1 MASSKTAEATAY
13 AAPMDG
19 MPPPPPYQE
28 MDNRT
33 SAYPSAGPA
42 PSYHDGEPSSGA
54 GFTSAGG
61 LRFPPTLNAYLQM
74 AFTRTFHLGERKEA
88 PSFAARMHSGFTKNP
103 ELVLYN
109 GPSEKDPILAT
120 ATHKSLWK
128 SRATLITAPAREGVP
143 HDTESQNVEMA
154 CHTSFKH
161 KTYTFTADVGVGK
174 ETRREEFE
182 WRSSHG
188 NEVRELDGYKWG
200 WKLVRLS
207 GEPLGNGGD
216 RATRASGSTSDGHEI
231 VAVWAHNNS
240 MSMTKAFK
248 FQLMG
253 SALNG
258 MLGERGAALALISAL
273 RIWAMELNTAAAS
286 SSASGA
292 AAGAA
297 AAAG

>member
-13 AAPMDG
+13 AASMEG
-19 MPPPPPYQE
+19 IPPPPYQE
-28 MDNRT
+28 TDNHT
-33 SAYPSAGPA
+33 NTYPPAGPA
-42 PSYHDGEPSSGA
+42 PSYHVGESSSGA
-54 GFTSAGG
+54 GFTSSGG
-61 LRFPPTLNAYLQM
+61 VKFPPTLNAYLQM
-74 AFTRTFHLGERKEA
+74 AFTKTFYLGEKKEA
-88 PSFAARMHSGFTKNP
+88 PSFAVRMHSGFTKNP

-120 ATHKSLWK
+120 ATHESMWK
-128 SRATLITAPAREGVP
+128 SMATLLTVPAREGVL
-143 HDTESQNVEMA
+143 HDNESQKVKMP
-154 CHTSFKH
+154 CHWSLKH
-161 KTYTFTADVGVGK
+161 QTYTFTADVGVGK

-207 GEPLGNGGD
+207 GEPVGSGGD
-216 RATRASGSTSDGHEI
+216 RVTRASGSTSDGHEI

-248 FQLMG
+248 FQFMG

-258 MLGERGAALALISAL
+258 MLGERGAVMALISAL
-273 RIWAMELNTAAAS
+273 RIWSLELNTAAAS
-286 SSASGA
+286 SSAGSGAAGAGA
-292 AAGAA
+292 AAG
-297 AAAG
+297 